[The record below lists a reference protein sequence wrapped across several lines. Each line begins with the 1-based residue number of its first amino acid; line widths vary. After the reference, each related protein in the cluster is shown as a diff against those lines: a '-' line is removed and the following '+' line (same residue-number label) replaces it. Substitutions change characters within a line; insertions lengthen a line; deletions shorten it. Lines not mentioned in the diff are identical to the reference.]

1 MKTIKILIF
10 VLLILNL
17 NQKINS
23 QDSLSFHKDFYKTQQ
38 NSLLLL
44 SSWSVGNLALSPF
57 LGNNFKVLR
66 NNFVGDVS
74 SNDYF
79 HQMNFNWNL
88 INAGICGVSHFLVH
102 RDSRKPWNLNDISN
116 RKSKAEKSITFNM
129 GLDILYVITGFVLN
143 QTANESKGNL
153 NINKGYGNSLMIQGG
168 YLLLYDAIFL
178 RRLKKIKVSPKF
190 D

>member
-1 MKTIKILIF
+1 MYKITIIAITLF
-10 VLLILNL
+10 FSLSAW
-17 NQKINS
+17 S
-23 QDSLSFHKDFYKTQQ
+23 QDSLNIKKNFYKQQQ

-44 SSWSVGNLALSPF
+44 SGWSATNLVASPIF
-57 LGNNFKVLR
+57 CKNLYSAESK
-66 NNFVGDVS
+66 S
-74 SNDYF
+74 DYF

-102 RDSRKPWNLNDISN
+102 RDSRKPWNLNNISN

-143 QTANESKGNL
+143 KTANESKGNL

-178 RRLKKIKVSPKF
+178 RRLKKIKVPPKF
-190 D
+190 N

>member
-1 MKTIKILIF
+1 MYKITIIAITLF
-10 VLLILNL
+10 LSFSSW
-17 NQKINS
+17 S
-23 QDSLSFHKDFYKTQQ
+23 QDSLNLKKNFYKQQQ

-44 SSWSVGNLALSPF
+44 SGWSATNLVASPIF
-57 LGNNFKVLR
+57 CKNIYSAESKP
-66 NNFVGDVS
+66 
-74 SNDYF
+74 DYF

-178 RRLKKIKVSPKF
+178 RRLKKIKVPPKF
-190 D
+190 N

>member
-1 MKTIKILIF
+1 MY
-10 VLLILNL
+10 
-17 NQKINS
+17 KINIIAISLFFSVCVWS
-23 QDSLSFHKDFYKTQQ
+23 QDSLSIKNNFYKQQQ

-44 SSWSVGNLALSPF
+44 SGWSATNLVASPVF
-57 LGNNFKVLR
+57 CKNLY
-66 NNFVGDVS
+66 S
-74 SNDYF
+74 PESQSDYF

-88 INAGICGVSHFLVH
+88 INAGICGVSHLLVH
-102 RDSRKPWNLNDISN
+102 RDSKKPWNLNDISS
-116 RKSKAEKSITFNM
+116 RKNKAEKSLTFNM
-129 GLDILYVITGFVLN
+129 GLDLLYVITGFVLN

-178 RRLKKIKVSPKF
+178 RRLKKIKVPPKF

>member
-1 MKTIKILIF
+1 MYKITIIAITLF
-10 VLLILNL
+10 FSLSAW
-17 NQKINS
+17 S
-23 QDSLSFHKDFYKTQQ
+23 QDSLNIKKNFYKQQQ

-44 SSWSVGNLALSPF
+44 SGWSATNLVASPVF
-57 LGNNFKVLR
+57 CKNLY
-66 NNFVGDVS
+66 S
-74 SNDYF
+74 AESQSDYF

-88 INAGICGVSHFLVH
+88 INAGICGLSHFLVH
-102 RDSRKPWNLNDISN
+102 RDSKKPWNINDISN

-178 RRLKKIKVSPKF
+178 RRLKKIKVPPKF
-190 D
+190 N

>member
-1 MKTIKILIF
+1 MYKITNIAITLF
-10 VLLILNL
+10 FSLSAW
-17 NQKINS
+17 S
-23 QDSLSFHKDFYKTQQ
+23 QDSLNIKKNFYKQQQ

-44 SSWSVGNLALSPF
+44 SGWSATNLVASPIF
-57 LGNNFKVLR
+57 CKNLYSAESK
-66 NNFVGDVS
+66 S
-74 SNDYF
+74 DYF

-102 RDSRKPWNLNDISN
+102 RDSKKPWNLNDISN

-143 QTANESKGNL
+143 KTANESKGNL

-178 RRLKKIKVSPKF
+178 RRLKKIKVPPKF
-190 D
+190 N

>member
-1 MKTIKILIF
+1 MYKITIIAITLF
-10 VLLILNL
+10 FSFSSW
-17 NQKINS
+17 S
-23 QDSLSFHKDFYKTQQ
+23 QDSLNLKKNFYKQQQ

-44 SSWSVGNLALSPF
+44 SGWSATNLVASPIF
-57 LGNNFKVLR
+57 CKNLYSAESK
-66 NNFVGDVS
+66 S
-74 SNDYF
+74 DYF

-102 RDSRKPWNLNDISN
+102 RDSRKPWNLNDISS

-129 GLDILYVITGFVLN
+129 GLDILYVITGFILN
-143 QTANESKGNL
+143 QNANESKGNL

-178 RRLKKIKVSPKF
+178 RRLKKIKVPPKF
-190 D
+190 N